1 MSPITNLISS
11 LLGVMHL
18 TGLSLGFLMG
28 FPDRLTIIRCSL
40 QQSYA
45 IIKDNLLTYWEMW
58 SPSVQCCSGC
68 VL

>member
-28 FPDRLTIIRCSL
+28 FTDRLTIMLSCNTL
-40 QQSYA
+40 QPA
-45 IIKDNLLTYWEMW
+45 TVVCDHKR
-58 SPSVQCCSGC
+58 
-68 VL
+68 